1 MILLPRL
8 LAPATL
14 AIAIACAHAARAAAQ
29 VPDSTRD
36 STRALRPVVI
46 QSARSPTSIG
56 GASAITVATDSLRL
70 SVTPTLDET
79 LRAIPFILVRQ
90 NSRGEAEISVRG
102 SDSRQSAV
110 LVDGIPLTLG
120 WDHRTD
126 PSLVPI
132 GGASQI
138 TFVRGLSSLLQ
149 GPNVLGG
156 VLELGLLENTTP
168 QQRPSLT
175 ARAGVDNTGATGY
188 GLHGI
193 LPDAFGKSGLSL
205 RAGGEFQQRD
215 GVRLSSNVS
224 DPNASDHLRTNS
236 DLREVDAYAAM
247 RAQRENGSWMGFS
260 ATGYRAQR
268 GVPPELHESE
278 PRLWRYPEQSR
289 VLAVASGG
297 TGRVRTPWGRG
308 DAKLILGANVGRTN
322 IENFETLDYNTIAG
336 TESGDERTLTARL
349 LADHSLGRGELRTA
363 LTLASVNYKETLDS
377 DAASEYQ
384 QRLWSVASEVE
395 QPITGFF
402 RASAG
407 LALDGASTPKTGG
420 KESLDALTEV
430 GWRLGVSTLAL
441 GATTRL
447 HASASQRAR
456 FPALRE
462 LYSGALG
469 RFEPNPSLRPERLVG
484 AEVGATMT
492 RPHAQFQAVVFHND
506 LNDAVVRVTQAD
518 RKFKRINRDR
528 IASTGVELLAGWSGN
543 ARSLVADLQLQRVR
557 VTDHVAGNVARRA
570 EHMPEFRAGIDGA
583 THLAMGV
590 HGSAGLDFTGRQY
603 CLNSGSGK
611 LDRLNGSTRADV
623 GVHREFALSRG
634 DGGLWSKIRTSLGM
648 SNVADAGIYDQCGLP
663 QPGRT
668 ARFGVTLQ

>member
-8 LAPATL
+8 LASAAL
-14 AIAIACAHAARAAAQ
+14 ALACVHASRAAAQ
-29 VPDSTRD
+29 RSDSSRIL
-36 STRALRPVVI
+36 APVVI
-46 QSARSPTSIG
+46 KSARSPTTIG
-56 GASAITVATDSLRL
+56 GASAITVTTDSLRL
-70 SVTPTLDET
+70 AATPTLDET

-110 LVDGIPLTLG
+110 LVDGVPLTLG

-126 PSLVPI
+126 PSLIPI

-156 VLELGLLENTTP
+156 VLELNLLDNTAQHERST
-168 QQRPSLT
+168 LT
-175 ARAGVDNTGATGY
+175 VSAGVDNTGATGY

-193 LPDAFGKSGLSL
+193 VPDAFGRSGLSL
-205 RAGGEFQQRD
+205 RAGAELRQRD
-215 GVRLSSNVS
+215 GVRLPSDVHDPGSS
-224 DPNASDHLRTNS
+224 DRLRSNS
-236 DLREVDAYAAM
+236 DLREIDAYAAI
-247 RAQRENGSWMGFS
+247 RAQRENGSWLGFS
-260 ATGYRAQR
+260 TTGYRARR
-268 GVPPELHESE
+268 GVPPELHQSA

-289 VLAVASGG
+289 ALAVASGG
-297 TGRVRTPWGRG
+297 TGRVHTPFGTG
-308 DAKLILGANVGRTN
+308 DAKLILGANVGKTN
-322 IENFETLDYNTIAG
+322 IENFETLDYATVTG
-336 TESGDERTLTARL
+336 RESGDENTLTARL

-363 LTLASVNYKETLDS
+363 LTLASVNYRETLDS
-377 DAASEYQ
+377 DPASEYQ
-384 QRLWSVASEVE
+384 QRLWSVAGEVE
-395 QPITGFF
+395 QPITGFL

-420 KESLDALTEV
+420 REPLDALTAV
-430 GWRLGVSTLAL
+430 GWRLGVSTLTL
-441 GATTRL
+441 GASTRL
-447 HASASQRAR
+447 HASVSQRAR

-484 AEVGATMT
+484 AEIGATMT
-492 RPHAQFQAVVFHND
+492 RPNTQFQAVVFHND
-506 LNDAVVRVTQAD
+506 LDDAVVRVTLPD

-528 IASTGVELLAGWSGN
+528 IASTGVELLAGWSGT
-543 ARSLVADLQLQRVR
+543 ATSLIADFQLQHVR
-557 VTDHVAGNVARRA
+557 VSDRTAASARRRA

-583 THLAMGV
+583 RHLVLGV
-590 HGSAGLDFTGRQY
+590 RGSARLDVTGRQY
-603 CLNSGSGK
+603 CLNASSGK
-611 LDRLNGSTRADV
+611 LDRLNGSRRADV
-623 GVHREFALSRG
+623 GVHREFAIGRG
-634 DGGLWSKIRTSLGM
+634 NGGLWSKLRTSLGV

-668 ARFGVTLQ
+668 ARFGITLQ